1 MVPIVQSTAEMLP
14 TLTKLSYI
22 VLYPLGEQMLPNGK
36 IISNY
41 DIAVEALTSLI
52 NGGGIALPTGCGWA
66 VQIVNNDT
74 GEVTTIGTLE

>member
-1 MVPIVQSTAEMLP
+1 MTTLNVSQ

-22 VLYPLGEQMLPNGK
+22 VLFPPGEQILPNGELK
-36 IISNY
+36 HNA
-41 DIAVEALTSLI
+41 DIAMEALKLLI
-52 NGGGIALPTGCGWA
+52 DGGGIVLPTGCGWA